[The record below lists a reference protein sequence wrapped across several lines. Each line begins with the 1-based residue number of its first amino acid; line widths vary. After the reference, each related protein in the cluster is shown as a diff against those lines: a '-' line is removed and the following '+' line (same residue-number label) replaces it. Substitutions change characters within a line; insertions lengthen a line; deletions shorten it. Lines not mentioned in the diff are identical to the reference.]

1 MINVAGLI
9 WDPGGGKVGL
19 ETEGGRKGLRTDE
32 GWVVCMSK
40 KVKKTGLKKKLKE
53 IVEKI
58 EPRHTQAYKTALRAT
73 HILKETAKIP
83 TILCKITNSINP
95 K

>member
-9 WDPGGGKVGL
+9 WDPGGDKVGL

-40 KVKKTGLKKKLKE
+40 KVKKTGLKKLNHN
-53 IVEKI
+53 I
-58 EPRHTQAYKTALRAT
+58 PRHIRQ
-73 HILKETAKIP
+73 HCEPPIF
-83 TILCKITNSINP
+83 
-95 K
+95 

>member
-40 KVKKTGLKKKLKE
+40 KVKKNWFEKKIKGD
-53 IVEKI
+53 
-58 EPRHTQAYKTALRAT
+58 
-73 HILKETAKIP
+73 
-83 TILCKITNSINP
+83 C
-95 K
+95 